1 MKVPRSGDVPCR
13 KPAGLTALSKL
24 IGTLV
29 ADCAVQGVAAHIR
42 ICTIGEERGGADMS
56 VGHGVVVTVLLVALL
71 EHVVVV
77 VRSLTHS
84 VLDTPRAEP
93 SSMTLGAVDLGT
105 AEKIDDVFFGECL
118 AVIGCG
124 TEIPTEQRVVSP
136 LVDTAFRK
144 NRNRQC
150 VRVVRILVK
159 ERVVV
164 PDGGGVHRAV
174 SERLVGFVKDVVL
187 L

>member
-1 MKVPRSGDVPCR
+1 MRDRVERFHPFLLMKVPRTRDVPCR

-56 VGHGVVVTVLLVALL
+56 VGHGVVVTIFLIALL

-105 AEKIDDVFFGECL
+105 AEKIDDVFS
-118 AVIGCG
+118 AN
-124 TEIPTEQRVVSP
+124 VS
-136 LVDTAFRK
+136 L
-144 NRNRQC
+144 
-150 VRVVRILVK
+150 
-159 ERVVV
+159 
-164 PDGGGVHRAV
+164 
-174 SERLVGFVKDVVL
+174 
-187 L
+187 